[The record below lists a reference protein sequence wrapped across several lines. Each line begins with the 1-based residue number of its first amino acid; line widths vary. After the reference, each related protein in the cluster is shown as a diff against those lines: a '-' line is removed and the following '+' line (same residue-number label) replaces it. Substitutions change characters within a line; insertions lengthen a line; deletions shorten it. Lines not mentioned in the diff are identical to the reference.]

1 MITWNRGYTYTRCI
15 TERCITHYTTA
26 HYIKMHFTLQFTT
39 FWCITKWCI
48 SNRYFS
54 YKIVNVSCITY
65 EMHCNCTVGIMRNR
79 GVTQNYMTQNYM
91 TQNHMTQNYMTQNYI
106 YEYVAR
112 DLLFIYWA
120 TVVSTSAMPRID
132 FLARYPCLLAKSH
145 TVPGINS
152 SRGLDGWL
160 KPPAWNHPGQVE
172 GYSRTVDT
180 SSCTVNTRVEWF
192 LKKNSRTR
200 QVVDQ
205 NSKIS
210 LFTALLLTVLTW
222 RRASEIVDC
231 YAKMDKINFKK

>member
-1 MITWNRGYTYTRCI
+1 
-15 TERCITHYTTA
+15 
-26 HYIKMHFTLQFTT
+26 
-39 FWCITKWCI
+39 
-48 SNRYFS
+48 
-54 YKIVNVSCITY
+54 
-65 EMHCNCTVGIMRNR
+65 MHCNCTVGIMRNR

-91 TQNHMTQNYMTQNYI
+91 TQNHMTQNYMTQNHMTQNYMTQNHITQNYMTQNYI
-106 YEYVAR
+106 YEYVVR

-120 TVVSTSAMPRID
+120 PVVSTSAMPRID

-145 TVPGINS
+145 TIPGINS
-152 SRGLDGWL
+152 SRWLAGWL
-160 KPPAWNHPGQVE
+160 KQPAWNHPGQVE

-210 LFTALLLTVLTW
+210 LVFTALLLTYSYLAQSLRNCW
-222 RRASEIVDC
+222 LLRQNGQ
-231 YAKMDKINFKK
+231 DKF